1 MSIRQRLCPD
11 PESATWLA
19 KHCSDSRFVYNLG
32 LEQRNLWQ
40 RHRAAQITT
49 VSQQK
54 ELEAQRIGTDMRD
67 QRFL

>member
-32 LEQRNLWQ
+32 LEQRNLW
-40 RHRAAQITT
+40 
-49 VSQQK
+49 
-54 ELEAQRIGTDMRD
+54 
-67 QRFL
+67 